1 LITHIQKPGKESQTN
16 ITLYSNTLYMT
27 TKKILY
33 VQTSG
38 TDTPERLYAPF
49 ILGATAAAMGIEAT
63 IYFVI
68 KGITVVK
75 SGEAEKIKI
84 GGFPSLKEVM
94 DQAVKAGVKLMVCEQ
109 SCMLFNLP
117 RGSFVS
123 EAGIVGAATL
133 NDLLLDAD
141 AVISF

>member
-1 LITHIQKPGKESQTN
+1 MAKR
-16 ITLYSNTLYMT
+16 
-27 TKKILY
+27 ILY
-33 VQTSG
+33 IQTSG

-63 IYFVI
+63 IYFMIRGV
-68 KGITVVK
+68 TVVK

-84 GGFPSLKEVM
+84 GGFPSLKDIME
-94 DQAVKAGVKLMVCEQ
+94 QAIKAGVTMMVCEQ

-117 RGSFVS
+117 RGSFIRD
-123 EAGIVGAATL
+123 AGVVGAATL
-133 NDLLLDAD
+133 NDLLLESD